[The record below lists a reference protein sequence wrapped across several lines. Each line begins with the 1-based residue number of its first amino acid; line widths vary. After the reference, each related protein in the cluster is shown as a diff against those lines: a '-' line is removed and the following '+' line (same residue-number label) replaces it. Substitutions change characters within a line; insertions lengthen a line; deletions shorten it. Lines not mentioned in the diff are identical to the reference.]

1 MSAESG
7 GESFTG
13 YIQHHLTFWDAP
25 LTSHAN
31 VLTSVHVDTLIMSVV
46 LGFIFLFWFW
56 WFARRATSGVPS
68 KGQAFVELAL
78 EFVDGQVKDAWH
90 GSRKFLGPL
99 ALTIFFWILFMNLMD
114 VIPVDLIPKAA
125 EATGAAHFRPVPTAD
140 VNMTFAMSLSVL
152 VLTLFYGM
160 KSKGIGG
167 FFKGAVT
174 APFKADNLVMKV
186 LLAPFNILMFV
197 IEMVTQPVSLAL
209 RLFGNIFAGDLL
221 FMLIAGLMTHFIS
234 LWYPI
239 GIIGYVAWS
248 FVELLIILIQ
258 AFIFMY
264 LAITYIAMAQ
274 AHH

>member
-7 GESFTG
+7 GENFTQ
-13 YIQHHLTFWDAP
+13 YIQHHLTYWNVP
-25 LTSHAN
+25 LTQSGGAA
-31 VLTSVHVDTLIMSVV
+31 SIHVDTLIMSLV
-46 LGFIFLFWFW
+46 LGFFFLFWFW
-56 WFARRATSGVPS
+56 WFARRATSGVPG
-68 KGQAFVELAL
+68 KGQAFIELAL

-114 VIPVDLIPKAA
+114 LLPVDLIPSAA
-125 EATGAAHFRPVPTAD
+125 EATGATHFRPVPTAD
-140 VNMTFAMSLSVL
+140 VNMTFAMSLTVL
-152 VLTLFYGM
+152 LLSLFFGM
-160 KSKGIGG
+160 KAKGVGG
-167 FFKGAVT
+167 FFKGWVT
-174 APFKADNLVMKV
+174 APFKAGNIAMKV
-186 LLAPFNILMFV
+186 VLAPFNILMAL
-197 IEMVTQPVSLAL
+197 IETITQPVSLAL

-221 FMLIAGLMTHFIS
+221 FMLIAGLMAHWLS
-234 LWYPI
+234 LWYPL

-274 AHH
+274 EQH

>member
-1 MSAESG
+1 MPVC
-7 GESFTG
+7 
-13 YIQHHLTFWDAP
+13 FW
-25 LTSHAN
+25 
-31 VLTSVHVDTLIMSVV
+31 
-46 LGFIFLFWFW
+46 
-56 WFARRATSGVPS
+56 
-68 KGQAFVELAL
+68 
-78 EFVDGQVKDAWH
+78 
-90 GSRKFLGPL
+90 
-99 ALTIFFWILFMNLMD
+99 
-114 VIPVDLIPKAA
+114 
-125 EATGAAHFRPVPTAD
+125 
-140 VNMTFAMSLSVL
+140 LSVL

>member
-7 GESFTG
+7 GENFTQ
-13 YIQHHLTFWDAP
+13 YIQHHLTFWNAP
-25 LTSHAN
+25 EHAGA
-31 VLTSVHVDTLIMSVV
+31 LASLHVDTLIMSCV
-46 LGFIFLFWFW
+46 LGAIFLFWFW
-56 WFARRATSGVPS
+56 WFARRATSGVPG

-114 VIPVDLIPKAA
+114 VLPVDLIPAAA
-125 EATGAAHFRPVPTAD
+125 EATGAQHFRPVPTAD

-152 VLTLFYGM
+152 ILTLFYGM
-160 KSKGIGG
+160 KSKGVGG
-167 FFKGAVT
+167 YLKGAVS
-174 APFKADNLVMKV
+174 APFTSKNIFMKV
-186 LLAPFNILMFV
+186 VLAPFNILMFT

-234 LWYPI
+234 LWYPV

-264 LAITYIAMAQ
+264 LAVTYIAMAQ
-274 AHH
+274 QHH